1 MTILQKPIGSGFGAA
16 STAADV
22 LKGLDL
28 SGRVAIVTGGYAGIG
43 LETTRALAEAG
54 ATVIVPARNPD
65 KARQALNAIPRVEQS
80 RLDLLVPP
88 SIDAFASEFLASGRP
103 LHMLINNAGIMATPL
118 ARDSRGYESQF
129 SANHLGHFQL
139 TVRLWPALRAAH
151 GARVVSL
158 TSRGHQRAA
167 MDFDDPQFQ
176 RRPYDR
182 WHAYGQSKTANV
194 LFAVELERRGQ
205 ASGIRAFA
213 VHPGAVLTDLSRH
226 MTDDELRAFG
236 LARTDGIGFIPAGK
250 SVAEGGEFKTLQQ
263 AAATSVWCAASPQLT
278 GMGGV
283 YCQDVEIAPILPP
296 ESSSNVGVRPYAID
310 PKAAQRLWTLSEEL
324 TGVRI

>member
-1 MTILQKPIGSGFGAA
+1 MSVPWL
-16 STAADV
+16 
-22 LKGLDL
+22 L
-28 SGRVAIVTGGYAGIG
+28 SRVPQTG
-43 LETTRALAEAG
+43 ALASRGITTLSARRFEFITGMARQPEDLFHRLAPSGCRDDTVDNQPEAG
-54 ATVIVPARNPD
+54 N
-65 KARQALNAIPRVEQS
+65 
-80 RLDLLVPP
+80 LL
-88 SIDAFASEFLASGRP
+88 
-103 LHMLINNAGIMATPL
+103 
-118 ARDSRGYESQF
+118 
-129 SANHLGHFQL
+129 
-139 TVRLWPALRAAH
+139 
-151 GARVVSL
+151 
-158 TSRGHQRAA
+158 
-167 MDFDDPQFQ
+167 
-176 RRPYDR
+176 
-182 WHAYGQSKTANV
+182 
-194 LFAVELERRGQ
+194 RRGQ